1 MAGLRVVCRVT
12 GRHKWTAIAAS
23 DEKPNVEWECA
34 RCGKHHR
41 VTRDRYPGSFR
52 GGPSDGQSYA
62 GPPGNHG
69 FPGGVGGGGGA

>member
-23 DEKPNVEWECA
+23 DGKPNAEWECA
-34 RCGKHHR
+34 RCGKRHR

-52 GGPSDGQSYA
+52 GGPSDGQSYT